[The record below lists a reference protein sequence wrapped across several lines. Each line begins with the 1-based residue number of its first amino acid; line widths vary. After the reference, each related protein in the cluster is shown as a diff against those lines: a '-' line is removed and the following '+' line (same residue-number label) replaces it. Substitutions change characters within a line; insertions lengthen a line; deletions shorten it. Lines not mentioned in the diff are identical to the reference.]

1 MRSYSVKIVR
11 TYEITIQ
18 IKAENEQDAI
28 AAAQNALEDGED
40 IEMILTDEY
49 VEKVIKD

>member
-1 MRSYSVKIVR
+1 MRSYSVKVVR
-11 TYEITIQ
+11 TYEATIQ

-28 AAAQNALEDGED
+28 AAAQNILEDGDD

-49 VEKVIKD
+49 VERVTKD